1 MASLFLNVIP
11 LAYNT
16 KSFAAVTHF
25 VFACNAKSFVIAILS
40 YFLNLLPKRC
50 RSTGKT
56 YL

>member
-40 YFLNLLPKRC
+40 FFLNLLPKRC
-50 RSTGKT
+50 MSTGKT